1 MAAESWSVI
10 LALFSNFAFAS
21 ASLVYTA
28 YSQKFSALWMNTV
41 KSSVALVAAA
51 VIFPLWWPVSDLGA
65 QVVLLL
71 MFSGLIGLGLG
82 DWFLLRGFA
91 LLGASPVLMLFAFQ
105 PLMLAAFELE
115 FFERSITVLETGAI
129 ACLIGCLFLF
139 SRDQKKRTDS
149 WNFSGFAVGILAVVL
164 DALGVV
170 ISKWAFEARPYL
182 PPGESHLYR
191 CLGAVLGFVLV
202 WNIAPGGRKFWAPF
216 RGLPKI
222 SKRTVIGASLMGTF
236 LSLLVYQF
244 ALKLGP
250 MSLVSSVAVT
260 GPLFAAF
267 LEHIVRRKWP
277 TTAMWGATALFLLG
291 FSLLVL
297 FPNS

>member
-1 MAAESWSVI
+1 MVAESWSLV

-28 YSQKFSALWMNTV
+28 YSQRFSSLWMNTV
-41 KSSVALVAAA
+41 KTGVAFVAAV
-51 VIFPLWWPVSDLGA
+51 VIFPLWWPLSNLG
-65 QVVLLL
+65 VEVILLL
-71 MFSGLIGLGLG
+71 MLSGFVGLMLG

-105 PLMLAAFELE
+105 PLMLAAFEME
-115 FFERSITVLETGAI
+115 FFERSITLLETGAI
-129 ACLIGCLFLF
+129 GCLIGCLFLF

-149 WNFSGFAVGILAVVL
+149 WNFSGFALGLLAVVL

-170 ISKWAFEARPYL
+170 ISKWAFKAEPL
-182 PPGESHLYR
+182 LQPGESHLYR
-191 CLGAVLGFVLV
+191 CLGAVLGFVVV
-202 WNIAPGGRKFWAPF
+202 WKIWPLGEGFWTPLRQLTTA
-216 RGLPKI
+216 
-222 SKRTVIGASLMGTF
+222 SKRTLVGASFMGTF
-236 LSLLVYQF
+236 LSLLVYQW

-277 TTAMWGATALFLLG
+277 TLAMWGATGLFLLG

-297 FPNS
+297 FPDS